1 MSDKKEQGMQ
11 HDLAAKWSG
20 RWSYWLIQQINPAS
34 DIAAGEQSRFSLNPV
49 TNWQAALTFL
59 TLCAISSLPV
69 LLTKMPAMV
78 DYPNHLAR
86 FYIIGHDTNPVLSK
100 FYSVIWRPIPDL
112 AGDTA
117 VPIFAK
123 IFNIYTAGKLFVFLI
138 IVLITSGTY
147 ALHYALYRRST
158 GSAVCF
164 LFIYNG
170 IFMYGFLNYL
180 FSIGL
185 ALWATA
191 GWVAFRDRP
200 WLLRTIYS
208 TFAVSVLYLSHLVSV
223 GLYALAILCY
233 EVVRLGE
240 TNRDQRTFVF
250 DTAAALVP
258 FLVVVPMALSIL
270 PTLATHDLSGT
281 DWPRLSTKWRGLYYI
296 VRNGYFAFDAI
307 FCCFLVLFFGFLLYS
322 KRIEIPCL
330 GWLFLMF
337 AGLVYL
343 ATPEWVFHVW
353 AIDVRLP
360 VAFVF
365 FLIAMVRWCLDTP
378 RAAVIFNSIIVVA
391 VALRALGVAD
401 TWQVYGKIASDY
413 EKSFG
418 QIEPGSRIL
427 VTRDDAGAWRRSND
441 GVKLGMDGVILWH
454 LPVLAAVDRLSLV
467 STIFAHS
474 GNPLTI
480 KAPFRDAIPIDRTST
495 LGVRDLDTSPGRAL
509 PPHGYVRDWRD
520 RYDYL
525 YVQFAFPG
533 SHPNLAGVRLV
544 YQGSS
549 FQLYKVAVR
558 N

>member
-1 MSDKKEQGMQ
+1 MQ
-11 HDLAAKWSG
+11 HGLAAKWSDK
-20 RWSYWLIQQINPAS
+20 WSCWLTQQINPTS
-34 DIAAGEQSRFSLNPV
+34 DIAAGEQSRFSLNPI
-49 TNWQAALTFL
+49 TNWQRALTFL
-59 TLCAISSLPV
+59 TLCVISSLPV

-86 FYIIGHDTNPVLSK
+86 FYIIGHDTNPLLSK
-100 FYSVIWRPIPDL
+100 FYSVVWRLIPDL
-112 AGDTA
+112 AGDAT
-117 VPIFAK
+117 VPIFNR
-123 IFNIYTAGKLFVFLI
+123 IFNIYTAGKLFVLLI
-138 IVLITSGTY
+138 MISITSGTY

-164 LFIYNG
+164 LFIFNG

-180 FSIGL
+180 FSIGV

-191 GWVAFRDRP
+191 GWVALRDQR
-200 WLLRTIYS
+200 WLLRAIYS
-208 TFAVSVLYLSHLVSV
+208 AFAVSVLYLSHLVGV
-223 GLYALAILCY
+223 GLYALAILSY
-233 EVVRLGE
+233 EIARLGE
-240 TNRDQRTFVF
+240 TNRDRLTFVS
-250 DTAAALVP
+250 DTAAALLP
-258 FLVVVPMALSIL
+258 FLVVVPMASSIL
-270 PTLATHDLSGT
+270 STLATHDLSGT
-281 DWPRLSTKWRGLYYI
+281 EWPHFSTKWRGLYYI
-296 VRNGYFAFDAI
+296 VKNGHFAFDAI
-307 FCCFLVLFFGFLLYS
+307 FFCFLVLLFGFLLYN
-322 KRIEIPCL
+322 KRIEIPRL
-330 GWLFLMF
+330 GWLFLLF
-337 AGLVYL
+337 SGLVYL
-343 ATPEWVFHVW
+343 AAPEWVFHVW

-365 FLIAMVRWCLDTP
+365 FLIAMVRWRLDTP
-378 RAAVIFNSIIVVA
+378 RAAVIFNSIIMVA

-441 GVKLGMDGVILWH
+441 GLKLGMDGVILWH

-474 GNPLTI
+474 GNPLRI
-480 KAPFRDAIPIDRTST
+480 KAPFRDAIPIDRTSS
-495 LGVRDLDTSPGRAL
+495 LLVRDLDLSPGRAL

-549 FQLYKVAVR
+549 FQLYKIAAR

>member
-1 MSDKKEQGMQ
+1 MQ
-11 HDLAAKWSG
+11 HALAAKWSDK
-20 RWSYWLIQQINPAS
+20 WSCWLTQRINPDS
-34 DIAAGEQSRFSLNPV
+34 GITAGEQSRFSLNRI

-59 TLCAISSLPV
+59 ALCVMSSLPV

-86 FYIIGHDTNPVLSK
+86 FYIIGHDTNPLLSK
-100 FYSVIWRPIPDL
+100 FYSVIWRLISDL
-112 AGDTA
+112 AGDAT
-117 VPIFAK
+117 VPIFNR
-123 IFNIYTAGKLFVFLI
+123 IFNIYTAGKLFVLMMMI
-138 IVLITSGTY
+138 SITSGTY
-147 ALHYALYRRST
+147 ALHYALYRRLT
-158 GSAVCF
+158 GSSVCF
-164 LFIYNG
+164 LFLFNG

-180 FSIGL
+180 FSIGV

-191 GWVAFRDRP
+191 GWVALRDQR

-208 TFAVSVLYLSHLVSV
+208 AFAVSVLYLSHLVGV
-223 GLYALAILCY
+223 VLYALAILSY
-233 EVVRLGE
+233 EIARLGE
-240 TNRDQRTFVF
+240 TNRDRLTFVS
-250 DTAAALVP
+250 DTAAALLP
-258 FLVVVPMALSIL
+258 FFVVVPIALSIL
-270 PTLATHDLSGT
+270 STLATHDLSGT
-281 DWPRLSTKWRGLYYI
+281 EWPHFSTKWRGLYYI
-296 VRNGYFAFDAI
+296 VRNGCFAFDAI
-307 FCCFLVLFFGFLLYS
+307 FFCFLVLFFGFLLS
-322 KRIEIPCL
+322 NKRIEIPRL
-330 GWLFLMF
+330 GWLFLLF
-337 AGLVYL
+337 SGFVYL
-343 ATPEWVFHVW
+343 AMREWVFHVW

-365 FLIAMVRWCLDTP
+365 FLIAMVRCRLDTL
-378 RAAVIFNSIIVVA
+378 RSVVIFNSIIVVA

-401 TWQVYGKIASDY
+401 TWQVYGKIVSDY

-474 GNPLTI
+474 GNPLRI
-480 KAPFRDAIPIDRTST
+480 KPPFRDAIPIDRTSS
-495 LGVRDLDTSPGRAL
+495 LLVRDLGSSPGRAL

-549 FQLYKVAVR
+549 FQLYKIAAR

>member
-1 MSDKKEQGMQ
+1 MQ
-11 HDLAAKWSG
+11 HGLAAKWSDK
-20 RWSYWLIQQINPAS
+20 WSYWLTQQINPAS
-34 DIAAGEQSRFSLNPV
+34 DIAAGEQSRFSLVPS

-59 TLCAISSLPV
+59 TLCVISSLPV

-86 FYIIGHDTNPVLSK
+86 FYIIGHDTNPLLLK
-100 FYSVIWRPIPDL
+100 FYSIIWRPIPDL
-112 AGDTA
+112 AGDAT
-117 VPIFAK
+117 VPIFNK
-123 IFNIYTAGKLFVFLI
+123 IFNIYTAGKLFVLLI
-138 IVLITSGTY
+138 MISITSGTY

-164 LFIYNG
+164 LFIFNG

-191 GWVAFRDRP
+191 GWVVFRDRP

-208 TFAVSVLYLSHLVSV
+208 AFAVSVLYLSHLVGV

-233 EVVRLGE
+233 EVARRDE
-240 TNRDQRTFVF
+240 TNRNQRTFVL
-250 DTAAALVP
+250 DTAAALLP
-258 FLVVVPMALSIL
+258 FLVIVLMALSISS
-270 PTLATHDLSGT
+270 TLATHDLSGT
-281 DWPRLSTKWRGLYYI
+281 EWPHLSTKWRGLYYI
-296 VRNGYFAFDAI
+296 VRNGQFAFDAI
-307 FCCFLVLFFGFLLYS
+307 FFCFLVLFFGFLLYN
-322 KRIEIPCL
+322 KRIEIPRL
-330 GWLFLMF
+330 GWLFLLF
-337 AGLVYL
+337 ASLVYL

-365 FLIAMVRWCLDTP
+365 FLIAMVRWRLDTP
-378 RAAVIFNSIIVVA
+378 RAAVIFYSIIVVA
-391 VALRALGVAD
+391 VALRALGVTD

-474 GNPLTI
+474 GNPLRI
-480 KAPFRDAIPIDRTST
+480 KPPFHDAIPIDRTSS
-495 LGVRDLDTSPGRAL
+495 LGVHDLDALPGRAL

-549 FQLYKVAVR
+549 FQLYKIAAR

>member
-1 MSDKKEQGMQ
+1 MT
-11 HDLAAKWSG
+11 
-20 RWSYWLIQQINPAS
+20 QQINPAS
-34 DIAAGEQSRFSLNPV
+34 DIPAEEQSRFSPNPI

-59 TLCAISSLPV
+59 TLCVISSLPV

-86 FYIIGHDTNPVLSK
+86 FYIIGHDSNPLLSK
-100 FYSVIWRPIPDL
+100 FYSVIWRLISDL
-112 AGDTA
+112 AGDAT
-117 VPIFAK
+117 VPIFNK
-123 IFNIYTAGKLFVFLI
+123 ILNIYTAGKLFVLLI
-138 IVLITSGTY
+138 MISITSGTY

-164 LFIYNG
+164 LFIFNG

-180 FSIGL
+180 FSIGV

-191 GWVAFRDRP
+191 GWVAVRERP

-208 TFAVSVLYLSHLVSV
+208 AFAVSVLYLSHIVGV

-233 EVVRLGE
+233 EVVRLRE
-240 TNRDQRTFVF
+240 TNRDLRTFAS
-250 DTAAALVP
+250 DTGAALLS
-258 FLVVVPMALSIL
+258 FLVVIPMTLSIL
-270 PTLATHDLSGT
+270 STLAPHDLSGT
-281 DWPRLSTKWRGLYYI
+281 EWPHFSTKWRGAHYV
-296 VRNGYFAFDAI
+296 VRNGPFVFDAI
-307 FCCFLVLFFGFLLYS
+307 FFCFLVLFIGFLFFS
-322 KRIEIPCL
+322 KRIEIPRL
-330 GWLFLMF
+330 GWLFFLF

-365 FLIAMVRWCLDTP
+365 FLIAMVRWRLDTP

-474 GNPLTI
+474 GNPLRI
-480 KAPFRDAIPIDRTST
+480 KAPFRDAIPIDRTSS
-495 LGVRDLDTSPGRAL
+495 LLVRDLDASPGRAL

-520 RYDYL
+520 LYDYL

-533 SHPNLAGVRLV
+533 SHPNLAGVKLV

-549 FQLYKVAVR
+549 FQLYKIAAR